1 MEIMHALS
9 IVVGPVNS
17 RGQKQ
22 CVNSQHTLPPTRGD
36 GCSAWDEWTKL
47 VQNPKAF
54 AKGG

>member
-36 GCSAWDEWTKL
+36 GCSVWDEWTKL